1 MKKIIV
7 LINLI
12 FLNQFS
18 LFSQEDKLALD
29 LLNSMSDNY
38 KKMKGFTSSFTYSM
52 KNLTEDITDSFSG
65 KISVKDDKYVLF
77 IEGQKIINDSKTVW
91 TYLEDLN
98 EVTISEFDPSEQD
111 ISINNV
117 FEVYKEGYKHKFI
130 KKTNGVNTVE
140 IYPEDENKSYFKIS
154 FAILENDLLSSFTEL
169 NEVEDFRV
177 LEDIS
182 EKKIGDLICK
192 HPLFLLGFEYD
203 VKVFPSNHV
212 TN

>member
-1 MKKIIV
+1 MVMKKITVI
-7 LINLI
+7 LNFI
-12 FLNQFS
+12 FFNSLL
-18 LFSQEDKLALD
+18 LFSQEDKVALE

-65 KISVKDDKYVLF
+65 KISVKDDKYVLL
-77 IEGQKIINDSKTVW
+77 IEGQKIINDSKIVW

-130 KKTNGVNTVE
+130 NKINGINTVE
-140 IYPEDENKSYFKIS
+140 IYPDDESKSYFKIS
-154 FAILENDLLSSFTEL
+154 FEIFENDQLSSFTVFDKSNSIYIYTIDDFLEEEL
-169 NEVEDFRV
+169 DNSLFSFVIENYPDIEVIDFR
-177 LEDIS
+177 
-182 EKKIGDLICK
+182 
-192 HPLFLLGFEYD
+192 
-203 VKVFPSNHV
+203 
-212 TN
+212 